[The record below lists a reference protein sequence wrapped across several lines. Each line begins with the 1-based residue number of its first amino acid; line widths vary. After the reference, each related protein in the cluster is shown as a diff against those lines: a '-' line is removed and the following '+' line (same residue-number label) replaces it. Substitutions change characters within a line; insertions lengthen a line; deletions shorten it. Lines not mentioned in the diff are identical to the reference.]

1 MSTETEILK
10 SYVLS
15 LDVMHPPAYWE
26 QTTGIM
32 VLDPDGWNRDVL
44 GNAAWE
50 AEWAAPMT
58 YEEFRF
64 RCSASTCRYPRGT
77 VL

>member
-1 MSTETEILK
+1 MSTQTEILK

-15 LDVMHPPAYWE
+15 LDVTHPPEYWE
-26 QTTGIM
+26 QATGIL
-32 VLDPDGWNRDVL
+32 VIDPDGWDRSARCWKD
-44 GNAAWE
+44 
-50 AEWAAPMT
+50 EWGVPMT

-77 VL
+77 VI